1 MINIQTKLKPFIYGV
16 ATFCIVSCSKEE
28 LLTPIKDKKKETAEA
43 LLSPEQQKRIQLNQ
57 RAAELMT
64 KIVQNADVRKEIYES
79 IRVVT
84 QKNEWRDEAIYFK
97 EILPDNRN
105 TILNK
110 PSIIAL
116 SLKNEL
122 GIASAKS
129 SSLDTE
135 VLLNELVEND
145 IEFYFPYHEDFPEP
159 DFFAVTYQDGI
170 NKYEKEGILYY
181 EGIEKTVLVN
191 DEYAMNNPTLV
202 IGQFNNNRF
211 APAVINENQGGKM
224 ATTQNVNIGAR
235 NADFPIWINWG
246 YVKAHEMHEGV
257 LKGGPEFRFTST
269 DVNLINQ
276 DATAFPTSELHVNMT
291 RPDVKNKRAKYQYV
305 VLDQFWD
312 LYEVN
317 KRVHVYEDDRD
328 GVMGSIKNILLPIQ
342 VQIPVLG
349 VITVNAGKQISTK
362 DEDLGHLQYNRLMFY
377 ASYNK
382 NVSTY
387 GHSLTPDSWPWL
399 YHGAGI
405 YYSLPRL
412 FN

>member
-1 MINIQTKLKPFIYGV
+1 MINTQTKLKSFIYGI
-16 ATFCIVSCSKEE
+16 ATLCIVSCSKEE
-28 LLTPIKDKKKETAEA
+28 LLTPKKDVGKDTVKT

-57 RAAELMT
+57 RAAELMS
-64 KIVQNADVRKEIYES
+64 KVVQSSDVRKEIYES
-79 IRVVT
+79 VRIIT
-84 QKNEWRDEAIYFK
+84 QNNDWRDEAIYFK
-97 EILPDNRN
+97 EILPNNRN

-110 PSIIAL
+110 PSAL
-116 SLKNEL
+116 ALALKDEL
-122 GIASAKS
+122 GIASARFS
-129 SSLDTE
+129 SFEAE
-135 VLLNELVEND
+135 VLLNELIEND

-159 DFFAVTYQDGI
+159 DFFAITYQDGI
-170 NKYEKEGILYY
+170 NEFEKEGTIYS

-191 DEYAMNNPTLV
+191 DEFAINNPTLV

-211 APAVINENQGGKM
+211 APDMTNVNQGGKM
-224 ATTQNVNIGAR
+224 TTTQDINVGAR
-235 NADFPIWINWG
+235 AATDPIWINWG

-269 DVNLINQ
+269 DVSILGTT
-276 DATAFPTSELHVNMT
+276 ATAFPTAELHVNMT

-305 VLDQFWD
+305 ILDQYWD
-312 LYEVN
+312 LFEVN

-328 GVMGSIKNILLPIQ
+328 GVMGSIKNLLLPVQ
-342 VQIPVLG
+342 VQIPVIG
-349 VITVNAGKQISTK
+349 VVTVNAGKQISTK

-387 GHSLTPDSWPWL
+387 GHGLTPDNWPWL
-399 YHGAGI
+399 YHGAGM